1 MGISKIRTLVKEY
14 KNYFEPDI
22 GNLMEV
28 LIDKQSFEGLDSLLT
43 SLINSSD
50 EELIISKLYEIKSA
64 VNLLLITNPELDDF

>member
-50 EELIISKLYEIKSA
+50 EEPIVSKLYEIKSE